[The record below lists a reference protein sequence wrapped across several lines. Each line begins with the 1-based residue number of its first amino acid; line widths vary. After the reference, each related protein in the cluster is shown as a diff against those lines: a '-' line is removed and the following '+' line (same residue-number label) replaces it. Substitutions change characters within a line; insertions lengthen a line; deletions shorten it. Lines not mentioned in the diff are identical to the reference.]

1 MWSHDGR
8 ILSCLFDCWIYLN
21 GGRPS
26 SVFLVTTLALL
37 VVDVVGNFVVVVDV
51 VVRENVDPIFLCGI
65 FDGVLPSSLTSD
77 NVEPCLEVGLDVG
90 RDVPGVK
97 LDRTGIDVFVVIVVV
112 NVLEGVRRPYDAESE

>member
-1 MWSHDGR
+1 
-8 ILSCLFDCWIYLN
+8 LN

-90 RDVPGVK
+90 LDVPGVK

-112 NVLEGVRRPYDAESE
+112 NVLDGVRRPYDAESE